1 MTLSSI
7 DSLRTL
13 QTRGFSHSGGGD
25 EAQGSNVWWKE
36 HKKMM
41 DQMLEKKDQGE
52 SVEDE
57 EKVIQSRRE

>member
-1 MTLSSI
+1 M
-7 DSLRTL
+7 
-13 QTRGFSHSGGGD
+13 
-25 EAQGSNVWWKE
+25 WWKE